1 MEYETLEK
9 YGLVSIDVDY
19 SGSIT
24 VDMSIELAMG
34 AGKFMKEPEKSSL
47 RNFQV
52 VQAVIA
58 ACVNL
63 YGFASYWH
71 YSALIDA
78 NYKKIITQE
87 AKKQYWDMFVERAK
101 EGRWR
106 YIWSSAS
113 NVFFKLTGDQDW
125 IIQQV
130 KKNFDEIPY
139 YIPGGD
145 EIKLLQFDG
154 IDYSLPDYKLFFSVL
169 VDNCRRFEDE
179 NKLVTEMMLQCIN
192 GESPRKVVYNH
203 RHCFIKGT
211 ASVKILGDALEK
223 LEATIRRPQYYG
235 HTKNEFMR
243 LTGGIT
249 K

>member
-1 MEYETLEK
+1 MDWLIVSRQLYFTINLEEI
-9 YGLVSIDVDY
+9 LCF
-19 SGSIT
+19 
-24 VDMSIELAMG
+24 LQ
-34 AGKFMKEPEKSSL
+34 EKMPYL
-47 RNFQV
+47 
-52 VQAVIA
+52 
-58 ACVNL
+58 C
-63 YGFASYWH
+63 GFWRF
-71 YSALIDA
+71 A
-78 NYKKIITQE
+78 N
-87 AKKQYWDMFVERAK
+87 A
-101 EGRWR
+101 
-106 YIWSSAS
+106 
-113 NVFFKLTGDQDW
+113 
-125 IIQQV
+125 
-130 KKNFDEIPY
+130 Y
-139 YIPGGD
+139 YIPGGE

-154 IDYSLPDYKLFFSVL
+154 IDYSLPDYKMFFSVL

-203 RHCFIKGT
+203 RHCFINGT